1 MMNQQRGQV
10 GGRPVGGRGMV
21 RGGQQQ
27 PQMVRGRGQL
37 VRGGGGMQVRGGQQ
51 QMRGGMQQGMRGAPQ
66 QRMIRPAM
74 ASQGVAR
81 RGRPPG
87 PNTHTPQHIQNQ
99 QYTNAA
105 LGIKPKPRPK
115 NPGMQSMSGYQTQS
129 MPTQNFNRPIRPAAP
144 QIITMPPAEIPSGGS
159 SWHTPSQVGVSG
171 GGVSPPSSDITSF
184 KIKLPSMA
192 KKNDGSNGNI
202 MAGVDPIAADPVSV
216 SRVKTEGRTSSGV
229 PSAPVHNP
237 IQTPDFGMIV
247 DDEIS
252 VVPEWQDG
260 TKNDTEGSSVK
271 LEGRKGGQTKKPEG
285 DWCAI
290 CHDGGDTLY
299 CCDRCPKVYHMNCYV
314 PPLPGEPADD
324 WVCLL
329 CTSIDEILSLPTK
342 VRKGRGNLSER
353 DLKLCRRLLLEMYQ
367 LWPESV
373 PFRDCAD
380 LNFPQYLEKIKDPI
394 ALDVIK
400 ERLDDEN
407 NDQYSSV
414 RSFLADLRK
423 MFRNCFLFNSRESE
437 IYRHAKKL
445 EEKLDQ
451 LLQMWLPEFAFDPLT
466 DVADTSSKSNKR
478 SASPQGAGPSKKK
491 KGGEGKRKRRKKKK
505 YMDSDDQSNSDSD
518 ASGVEFL

>member
-1 MMNQQRGQV
+1 M
-10 GGRPVGGRGMV
+10 
-21 RGGQQQ
+21 
-27 PQMVRGRGQL
+27 
-37 VRGGGGMQVRGGQQ
+37 
-51 QMRGGMQQGMRGAPQ
+51 
-66 QRMIRPAM
+66 
-74 ASQGVAR
+74 
-81 RGRPPG
+81 
-87 PNTHTPQHIQNQ
+87 T
-99 QYTNAA
+99 
-105 LGIKPKPRPK
+105 
-115 NPGMQSMSGYQTQS
+115 
-129 MPTQNFNRPIRPAAP
+129 
-144 QIITMPPAEIPSGGS
+144 
-159 SWHTPSQVGVSG
+159 
-171 GGVSPPSSDITSF
+171 
-184 KIKLPSMA
+184 
-192 KKNDGSNGNI
+192 KKNDGPNGNI
-202 MAGVDPIAADPVSV
+202 MAGVDSLAADPV
-216 SRVKTEGRTSSGV
+216 KESS
-229 PSAPVHNP
+229 
-237 IQTPDFGMIV
+237 T
-247 DDEIS
+247 
-252 VVPEWQDG
+252 
-260 TKNDTEGSSVK
+260 TKNDTEGSTVK
-271 LEGRKGGQTKKPEG
+271 LEGRKGGGGQTKKPEG

-400 ERLDDEN
+400 ERLDEEN
-407 NDQYSSV
+407 PDQYSSV

-423 MFRNCFLFNSRESE
+423 MFRNCFLFNSKESE

-466 DVADTSSKSNKR
+466 DLVDKVKKSTKR
-478 SASPQGAGPSKKK
+478 PPSPQPGPSKKK
-491 KGGEGKRKRRKKKK
+491 RSNDIGVDFLGKTKDKKKKKKKRKRKHSDDNRSES
-505 YMDSDDQSNSDSD
+505 DSDDISEGERERQDYLAALQMSLQGGEEDNDPRD
-518 ASGVEFL
+518 GDFMPDEDDMGKGKGKGKGRGKGKRAAS

>member
-1 MMNQQRGQV
+1 
-10 GGRPVGGRGMV
+10 
-21 RGGQQQ
+21 
-27 PQMVRGRGQL
+27 
-37 VRGGGGMQVRGGQQ
+37 
-51 QMRGGMQQGMRGAPQ
+51 
-66 QRMIRPAM
+66 
-74 ASQGVAR
+74 
-81 RGRPPG
+81 
-87 PNTHTPQHIQNQ
+87 
-99 QYTNAA
+99 
-105 LGIKPKPRPK
+105 
-115 NPGMQSMSGYQTQS
+115 
-129 MPTQNFNRPIRPAAP
+129 
-144 QIITMPPAEIPSGGS
+144 
-159 SWHTPSQVGVSG
+159 
-171 GGVSPPSSDITSF
+171 
-184 KIKLPSMA
+184 
-192 KKNDGSNGNI
+192 
-202 MAGVDPIAADPVSV
+202 
-216 SRVKTEGRTSSGV
+216 
-229 PSAPVHNP
+229 
-237 IQTPDFGMIV
+237 
-247 DDEIS
+247 
-252 VVPEWQDG
+252 
-260 TKNDTEGSSVK
+260 
-271 LEGRKGGQTKKPEG
+271 
-285 DWCAI
+285 
-290 CHDGGDTLY
+290 
-299 CCDRCPKVYHMNCYV
+299 MNCYV

>member
-1 MMNQQRGQV
+1 
-10 GGRPVGGRGMV
+10 
-21 RGGQQQ
+21 
-27 PQMVRGRGQL
+27 
-37 VRGGGGMQVRGGQQ
+37 
-51 QMRGGMQQGMRGAPQ
+51 MRGGMQQMRGGQMQHGQ
-66 QRMIRPAM
+66 QRMIRPAISGGM
-74 ASQGVAR
+74 NPGPSR

-87 PNTHTPQHIQNQ
+87 PSHAGPLAITNQ

-105 LGIKPKPRPK
+105 LGIKPKPKPVMQS
-115 NPGMQSMSGYQTQS
+115 NPGMQSMGGYQTQS
-129 MPTQNFNRPIRPAAP
+129 MPPQQSFNRNANRGSNQPHIVNMSPNI
-144 QIITMPPAEIPSGGS
+144 QQQSSSSGS
-159 SWHTPSQVGVSG
+159 SWHTPSQVGHTTG

-184 KIKLPSMA
+184 KIKLPSMGM
-192 KKNDGSNGNI
+192 KRENSNGNA
-202 MAGVDPIAADPVSV
+202 MADGVDPLAADPPPMNF
-216 SRVKTEGRTSSGV
+216 SRVKAEQSRGPSGSGAG
-229 PSAPVHNP
+229 PHNP
-237 IQTPDFGMIV
+237 IQTPDFSMLI

-252 VVPEWQDG
+252 SNPDWVQEAESNKMKG
-260 TKNDTEGSSVK
+260 ESESSTVK
-271 LEGRKGGQTKKPEG
+271 LEGRKPGGSGPSQSKKPEG

-299 CCDRCPKVYHMNCYV
+299 CCDRCPKVYHMGCYV

-329 CTSIDEILSLPTK
+329 CSSIDEILSLPTK

-414 RSFLADLRK
+414 RNFLADLRK

-466 DVADTSSKSNKR
+466 DVVDTNSKSSKR
-478 SASPQGAGPSKKK
+478 SASPQAGTSKKK
-491 KGGEGKRKRRKKKK
+491 KGNDGKRKRKKKKK
-505 YMDSDDQSNSDSD
+505 YMDSDDQSISDSD
-518 ASGVEFL
+518 DQSGVEFL